1 MASSIIQAEKSGLYM
16 SFVHLHVH
24 SEYSLLDGFSNLN
37 QLVNRVKEL
46 GMPAVALTD
55 HGTMFG
61 AVEFFNA
68 ATKADIKPIIGLE
81 TYVAARGM
89 QDKEY
94 NYDKKSNHLLLLAEN
109 EIGYKN
115 LLEIASASQLDGF
128 YYHPR
133 IDHDFLAAHSAGL
146 IASSA
151 CLAGEI
157 PQAILHKE
165 EKTVTE
171 KIQWYSD
178 VFGKDNFFLELMDHN
193 IPELRTVNSALI
205 EYGKKMNLNFIATND
220 VHYIR
225 QEDARYQDILLA
237 IQTGSL
243 ITDPSRMRM
252 EGNTYYLRSPE
263 EMIKLFGHVP
273 GAIENTLLIA
283 ERCDLDLS
291 PKGYHLPR
299 FTVPE
304 GYTTESYLRE
314 LCEAGLERRYGE
326 HAKDEVVQERLNY
339 ELGIIHNMGFDAYF
353 LIVWDLCRHANE
365 LGIWYNA
372 RGSAAGSLVA
382 YTLDITLVE
391 PISHGLIFERFL
403 NPSRINMPD
412 IDLDFQDDKRS
423 MIMEYC
429 AQKYGADKVSQIITF
444 GTMGA
449 RGAIRDVGRVMDI
462 PLSEVNRVTKLIPS
476 APAKAGGIKDAIDTN
491 EELKQLYQSTP
502 YIRDL
507 LDTASHME
515 GVVRNAGTH
524 ACGVIITD
532 EPITNYA
539 PLHRPTS
546 NSDDNPIQS
555 VAQFEM
561 AIVDALGLLKVDFL
575 GLQTLTVM
583 QRACD
588 LIRERHG
595 ITLNLHNIPLDDE
608 ETFKFLG
615 EGHTAGVFQLEGT
628 GMTRYLMQMKPHTL
642 ANIIAMV
649 ALYRPGPL
657 EFIPS
662 YILRMHGEEEVSYR
676 HPSMENIFKETYG
689 IPIYQEQ
696 IMFAAMDLA
705 GYTASEADDL
715 RKTIAKKIAAKLEK
729 HREKFIKG
737 ACEKGIDKDVAKQI
751 FIDWENFARYGFNK
765 SHAADYGVIAVETAY
780 LKCHYPIEYMTALLS
795 AWKSDADKV
804 ALYVADCR
812 SMGIDILPPD
822 CNTSGWDFTIADN
835 EETPSIR
842 FGLGAIKN
850 VGQGPVEAILEAR
863 QDGPFIEL
871 NDFARRVDLRAVGK
885 RALEGLIR
893 VGALDHFGERNAL
906 LNSIDRIVTVSS
918 SHFKAAQSG
927 QMTIFGAVA
936 GIEDNIELL
945 PTMPLD
951 AREQLEWER
960 ELLGLYVSDHPLSA
974 FQGYLSQKISHYSAQ
989 LSDAKSKS
997 KVTVAGLISRFRP
1010 HLTKTGKAMA
1020 FGTIEDI
1027 QGEIELVIFPKVWQK
1042 YQLEFTAG
1050 RVVIISGKVD
1060 NENQDAKILVDEI
1073 TFVDDSE
1080 MDAVDEWDQPVD
1092 ILPDFDEGLPDMDAI
1107 IDNGRFEMD
1116 DDLIPPPADDFF
1128 EPPAQD
1134 DATAMPPM
1142 EQTPHNNNH
1151 QIAEKPMESRM
1162 GSLQSKLDMRIK
1174 SINHETTKDPFPPE
1188 EPVSFR
1194 SAPAFHSSPTE
1205 LQMEHMPVVGILE
1218 EEAPAKVQEAEIIK
1232 TFTYITPINNNG
1244 SSSGSNGN
1252 ETKIITL
1259 AIHSTG
1265 DKKRD
1270 IRRINRAH
1278 GLLKSFP
1285 GNDRFVF
1292 MLFENGHQYL
1302 VEFPN
1307 ETTGLGSDLV
1317 EKLGSL
1323 IGEENLQIATIK

>member
-1 MASSIIQAEKSGLYM
+1 M

-24 SEYSLLDGFSNLN
+24 SEYSLLDGFSNLD

-46 GMPAVALTD
+46 DMPAVALTD

-61 AVEFFNA
+61 VVEFFNA
-68 ATKADIKPIIGLE
+68 ARKAEIKPIIGLE
-81 TYVAARGM
+81 TYIAARGM

-94 NYDKKSNHLLLLAEN
+94 TYDKKSNHLLLLAEN
-109 EIGYKN
+109 QTGYQN
-115 LLEIASASQLDGF
+115 LLQIASAAQLEGF

-133 IDHDFLAAHSAGL
+133 IDHDFLAAHSEGL

-157 PQAILHKE
+157 AQSILHKDDE
-165 EKTVTE
+165 TVE
-171 KIQWYSD
+171 QKLKWYYD
-178 VFGKDNFFLELMDHN
+178 IFGKDRFYLELMDHN
-193 IPELRTVNSALI
+193 IADLRTVNDALLKL
-205 EYGKKMNLNFIATND
+205 GKKFNSKFIATND
-220 VHYIR
+220 VHYVN

-263 EMIKLFGHVP
+263 EMKRLFGHVP
-273 GAIENTLLIA
+273 GAIENTLAIA

-291 PKGYHLPR
+291 PTGYHLPR
-299 FTVPE
+299 FEVPQ

-314 LCEAGLERRYGE
+314 LCETGLKTRYGN
-326 HAKDEVVQERLNY
+326 HATDAVICERLDY
-339 ELGIIHNMGFDAYF
+339 ELDIIHNMGFDAYF
-353 LIVWDLCRHANE
+353 LIVWDLCRHANS

-391 PISHGLIFERFL
+391 PIQHGLIFERFL
-403 NPSRINMPD
+403 NPSRVNMPD

-429 AQKYGADKVSQIITF
+429 ANKYGADKVAQIITF
-444 GTMGA
+444 GTLGA

-462 PLSEVNRVTKLIPS
+462 PLNEVNRVTKLIPS
-476 APAKAGGIKDAIDTN
+476 APAKAGSIPDAIQGN

-502 YIRDL
+502 YIKDL
-507 LDTASHME
+507 LDTATHME

-532 EPITNYA
+532 EAITNYA

-561 AIVDALGLLKVDFL
+561 SIVDSLGLLKVDFL

-588 LIRERHG
+588 LIRERHQV
-595 ITLNLHNIPLDDE
+595 TLNLNNIPLDDP

-628 GMTRYLMQMKPHTL
+628 GMTRYLTQMKPHNL
-642 ANIIAMV
+642 SNIIAMV

-662 YILRMHGEEEVSYR
+662 YILRMHGKEEVSYR
-676 HPSMENIFKETYG
+676 HAKMEKIFKETYG

-696 IMFAAMDLA
+696 IMSAAMELA

-729 HREKFIKG
+729 HREKFVKG
-737 ACEKGIDKDVAKQI
+737 ASTNGIDNEIAKAI

-795 AWKSDADKV
+795 AWKSDADKI

-812 SMGIDILPPD
+812 SMDIQILPPD
-822 CNTSGWDFTIADN
+822 SNVSGWDFTIADSAD
-835 EETPSIR
+835 TPAIR

-850 VGQGPVEAILEAR
+850 VGQGPVETILCAR
-863 QDGPFIEL
+863 KDGPFNDL
-871 NDFARRVDLRAVGK
+871 NDFARRVDLRTVGK
-885 RALEGLIR
+885 RALESLIR
-893 VGALDHFGERNAL
+893 VGALDQFGERNGL
-906 LNSIDRIVTVSS
+906 LNSMDRIITVSG

-927 QMTIFGAVA
+927 QLTFFGAA
-936 GIEDNIELL
+936 NGIEDSIELM

-960 ELLGLYVSDHPLSA
+960 DLLGLYVSDHPLSSY
-974 FQGYLSQKISHYSAQ
+974 QGFLSKKISHYSAQ
-989 LSDAKSKS
+989 LGEANSKS
-997 KVTVAGLISRFRP
+997 KVVVAGIISRFRS

-1027 QGEIELVIFPKVWQK
+1027 QGEIELVIFPKIWK
-1042 YQLEFTAG
+1042 NYQLDFTAG
-1050 RVVIISGKVD
+1050 RVVLIEGKVD
-1060 NENQDAKILVDEI
+1060 NEYQDSKILVDSI
-1073 TFVDDSE
+1073 SFVDDAD
-1080 MDAVDEWDQPVD
+1080 MDSVDEWDQPID
-1092 ILPDFDEGLPDMDAI
+1092 TIPDFDEGLPDMQAIIEDDGYTIPDDFVPPGIDDAI
-1107 IDNGRFEMD
+1107 AISADEIKTDDPPYPGTNTNTEPRMD
-1116 DDLIPPPADDFF
+1116 
-1128 EPPAQD
+1128 
-1134 DATAMPPM
+1134 
-1142 EQTPHNNNH
+1142 
-1151 QIAEKPMESRM
+1151 
-1162 GSLQSKLDMRIK
+1162 SLQSKLDMRIK
-1174 SINHETTKDPFPPE
+1174 TISHETREK
-1188 EPVSFR
+1188 PVQQHKPL
-1194 SAPAFHSSPTE
+1194 ANHSSSTLE
-1205 LQMEHMPVVGILE
+1205 SVLDQMPIIALME
-1218 EEAPAKVQEAEIIK
+1218 EENTTEEQQETTK
-1232 TFTYITPINNNG
+1232 TFTYITPIKNNG
-1244 SSSGSNGN
+1244 DFSTQDHS

-1259 AIHSTG
+1259 AMHSTG
-1265 DKKRD
+1265 DKRRD

-1307 ETTGLGSDLV
+1307 ETTGLGNELV
-1317 EKLGSL
+1317 EKLGAL
-1323 IGEENLQIATIK
+1323 IGEENLQIATIH

>member
-1 MASSIIQAEKSGLYM
+1 MVM

-37 QLVNRVKEL
+37 QLVARVKEL

-68 ATKADIKPIIGLE
+68 AKKAEVKPIIGLE
-81 TYVAARGM
+81 TYLAPRSM
-89 QDKEY
+89 QDKDY
-94 NYDKKSNHLLLLAEN
+94 NYDKKANHLLLLAEN
-109 EIGYKN
+109 QTGYRN
-115 LLEIASASQLDGF
+115 LLEIASAAQLEGF

-133 IDHDFLAAHSAGL
+133 IDHDYLAAHSEGI

-157 PQAILHKE
+157 AQAILHKDE
-165 EKTVTE
+165 ETVE
-171 KIQWYSD
+171 QKIAWYYD
-178 VFGKDNFFLELMDHN
+178 VFGKERFYLELMDHN
-193 IPELRTVNSALI
+193 IPELRTVNSSLLKL
-205 EYGKKMNLNFIATND
+205 GKKFGANFIATND

-225 QEDARYQDILLA
+225 QEDAKYQDILLA

-243 ITDPSRMRM
+243 LTDPSRMRM

-263 EMIKLFGHVP
+263 EMQKLFGHVP
-273 GAIENTLLIA
+273 GAIENTLAIA
-283 ERCDLDLS
+283 ERCDVDLS
-291 PKGYHLPR
+291 PTGYHLPR
-299 FTVPE
+299 FSVPE
-304 GYTTESYLRE
+304 GYTPETYLRE
-314 LCEAGLERRYGE
+314 LCESGLQRRYGD
-326 HAKDEVVQERLNY
+326 HAQDEVVQKRLNY
-339 ELGIIHNMGFDAYF
+339 ELEIIHTMGFDAYF

-391 PISHGLIFERFL
+391 PIHHGLIFERFL

-444 GTMGA
+444 GTMGS
-449 RGAIRDVGRVMDI
+449 RGAIRDVGRVMDV
-462 PLSEVNRVTKLIPS
+462 PLSEVNRVAKLLPSNPGKSVSIPE
-476 APAKAGGIKDAIDTN
+476 AIEGN
-491 EELKQLYQSTP
+491 VELKELYDNTP
-502 YIRDL
+502 YIHEL

-532 EPITNYA
+532 EAITNYA

-546 NSDDNPIQS
+546 NSDDNPIRS

-561 AIVDALGLLKVDFL
+561 SVVDSLGLLKVDFL

-588 LIRERHG
+588 LIRERHNV
-595 ITLNLHNIPLDDE
+595 TLNLHNIPLDDE

-615 EGHTAGVFQLEGT
+615 EGHTAGVFQLEGS
-628 GMTRYLMQMKPHTL
+628 GMTRYLVQMRPTNL

-662 YILRMHGEEEVSYR
+662 YIMRMHGEEEVSYR
-676 HPSMENIFKETYG
+676 HPKMETIFNETYG

-696 IMFAAMDLA
+696 IMFAAMELA

-729 HREKFIKG
+729 HRIKFVEG
-737 ACEKGIDKDVAKQI
+737 AKTNGIDKSVAEQI

-780 LKCHYPIEYMTALLS
+780 LKCHYTIEYMTALLS
-795 AWKSDADKV
+795 AWKNDADKI
-804 ALYVADCR
+804 ALYAADCR
-812 SMGIDILPPD
+812 NMGIQVLPPD
-822 CNTSGWDFTIADN
+822 ANSSGWDFTIADQ
-835 EETPSIR
+835 EDSPAIR
-842 FGLGAIKN
+842 FGLGAVKN
-850 VGQGPVEAILEAR
+850 VGQGPVDAIIGAR
-863 QDGPFIEL
+863 VEGPFRDL
-871 NDFARRVDLRAVGK
+871 NDFARRVDLRSVGK
-885 RALEGLIR
+885 RALESLVKAG
-893 VGALDHFGERNAL
+893 VMDQFGERNAL
-906 LNSIDRIVTVSS
+906 LNSMDRIVTVSA
-918 SHFKAAQSG
+918 SHFKALQSG
-927 QMTIFGAVA
+927 QLSFFGEA
-936 GIEDNIELL
+936 GGIQDNIELM

-951 AREQLEWER
+951 TREQLEWER

-974 FQGYLSQKISHYSAQ
+974 YQSMLAQKVSHYSSQ
-989 LSDAKSKS
+989 LAEAPSKGAV
-997 KVTVAGLISRFRP
+997 KVAGIVNRFRS
-1010 HLTKTGKAMA
+1010 HITKTGKAMA
-1020 FGTIEDI
+1020 FATIEDI
-1027 QGEIELVIFPKVWQK
+1027 QGEIELVIFPKVWQNF
-1042 YQLEFTAG
+1042 QLDFTAG
-1050 RVVIISGKVD
+1050 RVVLIEGKVD
-1060 NENQDAKILVDEI
+1060 NDNDAKVLVDNI
-1073 TFVDDSE
+1073 TFVDTEDLGS
-1080 MDAVDEWDQPVD
+1080 VNEWDQPLD
-1092 ILPDFDEGLPDMDAI
+1092 IIPDFDEGLPDMESLINDNGYDTLPPEPEFPEPDDAI
-1107 IDNGRFEMD
+1107 AMG
-1116 DDLIPPPADDFF
+1116 PSDFT
-1128 EPPAQD
+1128 EPPVFQD
-1134 DATAMPPM
+1134 P
-1142 EQTPHNNNH
+1142 
-1151 QIAEKPMESRM
+1151 AENLPKKETRSD
-1162 GSLQSKLDMRIK
+1162 SLQSKLDMRIQGLR
-1174 SINHETTKDPFPPE
+1174 HETRENTTPIKDNGHTAAAAKSSNAHQPE
-1188 EPVSFR
+1188 TV
-1194 SAPAFHSSPTE
+1194 A
-1205 LQMEHMPVVGILE
+1205 ILE
-1218 EEAPAKVQEAEIIK
+1218 EDFAVQ
-1232 TFTYITPINNNG
+1232 TFTYMTTRKDIKEFTPQFA
-1244 SSSGSNGN
+1244 N
-1252 ETKIITL
+1252 ETRMLTL

-1270 IRRINRAH
+1270 ARRITRAH

-1285 GNDRFVF
+1285 GEDRFVF
-1292 MLFENGHQYL
+1292 MLFENGKQYL

-1307 ETTGLGSDLV
+1307 ETTGLADDLI
-1317 EKLGSL
+1317 KALGTL
-1323 IGEENLQIATIK
+1323 IGEENLQIATIH